1 MDYLVRA
8 DVMLYGD
15 LTVRNYL
22 NDMYDIG
29 HVTESETVLQVRRR
43 GTCSPGPKACCV

>member
-1 MDYLVRA
+1 
-8 DVMLYGD
+8 MLYGD

-29 HVTESETVLQVRRR
+29 HVAESETVLQV
-43 GTCSPGPKACCV
+43 SL